1 MKKSEIMV
9 SMPMTT
15 YEELLSYKESLAK
28 LKTEVLASFNYSFAV
43 SENRLEFNTNDAL
56 VVAKSLLPIRYKE
69 MTIIKT
75 E

>member
-15 YEELLSYKESLAK
+15 YEELLLYKESLAK
-28 LKTEVLASFNYSFAV
+28 LKTEVLASFNYSFV

-56 VVAKSLLPIRYKE
+56 IVAKSLLPIRYKE
-69 MTIIKT
+69 MTITKT